1 MSDSTEQGFNTP
13 GDVRFNTVVNILDG
27 AFFGSA
33 LGFASFIT
41 IIPLFVRQLTDSA
54 ILIGLIPAIHVVGWQ
69 LPQLLT
75 VGRVQR
81 LSRYKPM
88 VMATTIHERLPFF
101 GLALLAW
108 FLPGVG
114 RTTAIVLVF
123 LLLIWQGFGG
133 GWAATVWQTMIGKII
148 PVTWR
153 GGFFG
158 AQSSAA
164 NLMASGAAVVA
175 GQILERY
182 ESPFDFMLCFTLAGV
197 GMSVSFVFLAATRE
211 RDHLPVQTPET
222 RSDVWGDVRR
232 ILAVD
237 SAFKRFLV
245 IRIIFQL
252 GTAAFSFYAVYA
264 VGELGAS
271 AALVGWLTGVLIF
284 GEMLANPIIGT
295 LGDRRGHRLVLF
307 LGALTAFVSCA
318 LAGWMTA
325 IPVWFL
331 IFATAGMAYAVGWTT
346 SIALSLQF
354 GNASEQAVYI
364 GMSNTLVAPA
374 TLAAPFLAGWCIEAF
389 SYPVMFRASA
399 LIFLLATALSFGL
412 MRARTDPRR

>member
-1 MSDSTEQGFNTP
+1 MA
-13 GDVRFNTVVNILDG
+13 DG
-27 AFFGSA
+27 G
-33 LGFASFIT
+33 
-41 IIPLFVRQLTDSA
+41 
-54 ILIGLIPAIHVVGWQ
+54 
-69 LPQLLT
+69 
-75 VGRVQR
+75 
-81 LSRYKPM
+81 
-88 VMATTIHERLPFF
+88 
-101 GLALLAW
+101 
-108 FLPGVG
+108 
-114 RTTAIVLVF
+114 
-123 LLLIWQGFGG
+123 
-133 GWAATVWQTMIGKII
+133 
-148 PVTWR
+148 
-153 GGFFG
+153 
-158 AQSSAA
+158 
-164 NLMASGAAVVA
+164 
-175 GQILERY
+175 
-182 ESPFDFMLCFTLAGV
+182 
-197 GMSVSFVFLAATRE
+197 
-211 RDHLPVQTPET
+211 
-222 RSDVWGDVRR
+222 
-232 ILAVD
+232 
-237 SAFKRFLV
+237 
-245 IRIIFQL
+245 
-252 GTAAFSFYAVYA
+252 
-264 VGELGAS
+264 
-271 AALVGWLTGVLIF
+271 LIF